1 MTVLD
6 VNNVCK
12 RFDIELLLDGVSFK
26 LSRGE
31 KVGLIGGNGCGKTTL
46 LKMIAGIEDPSSGV
60 IARPGGS
67 RVGYLAQEPGYD
79 EGRTVDEELLEAFS
93 EISGISRQLKFL
105 EQRLESAP
113 AAEEEA
119 VLAEYSRVS
128 ARLEQLGG
136 YSFEHKVDAVLEGL
150 QMTSMRQRSL
160 NSLSGGEKNAVALG
174 RILLEEPDILLLDE
188 PGNHLDFE
196 GLEWLEGFLRTYEK
210 TVLLVS
216 HNRYL
221 LDRVVDRILEIDNGR
236 IAQYKGNYSAYRV
249 EKLRESL
256 KQKAAFDDQQKEIR
270 RLEAMIRRFALWAK
284 MTEDVRHARQ
294 ARSRQKMLD
303 RMERIERPNLGE
315 GRIQPHLGAAER
327 AGKIALELRGYS
339 KAFGEKVLFDSVDL
353 HLSSGE
359 RVGLLGPNGSGK
371 STIFRDIVEC
381 GSWENPVVR
390 IGPRIEVG
398 YYSQEHETLN
408 PANSLV
414 EEIREAAPMTED
426 QAFHVLLKFL
436 FRREDIHRTVSTL
449 SGGEKSRI
457 QLAKLKVSDVNLL
470 LLDEPTNHL
479 DIHSR
484 EQVEEALE
492 EFDGTI
498 LAISHDRYFLDRIV
512 DRIVEVRNPT
522 LVEYAGSFSE
532 FWAKRRRDR
541 VPLPEKVPKGKVAGA
556 RKKAAP
562 RTETGKPSA
571 AATEIE
577 QKIEGLEGHKLKL
590 EEEIVQAYQN
600 RRYDRG
606 EKLSRELQ
614 RLEKEIER
622 LYAEWE
628 TAS

>member
-1 MTVLD
+1 
-6 VNNVCK
+6 
-12 RFDIELLLDGVSFK
+12 
-26 LSRGE
+26 
-31 KVGLIGGNGCGKTTL
+31 
-46 LKMIAGIEDPSSGV
+46 
-60 IARPGGS
+60 
-67 RVGYLAQEPGYD
+67 
-79 EGRTVDEELLEAFS
+79 
-93 EISGISRQLKFL
+93 
-105 EQRLESAP
+105 
-113 AAEEEA
+113 
-119 VLAEYSRVS
+119 
-128 ARLEQLGG
+128 
-136 YSFEHKVDAVLEGL
+136 
-150 QMTSMRQRSL
+150 
-160 NSLSGGEKNAVALG
+160 
-174 RILLEEPDILLLDE
+174 
-188 PGNHLDFE
+188 
-196 GLEWLEGFLRTYEK
+196 
-210 TVLLVS
+210 
-216 HNRYL
+216 
-221 LDRVVDRILEIDNGR
+221 
-236 IAQYKGNYSAYRV
+236 
-249 EKLRESL
+249 
-256 KQKAAFDDQQKEIR
+256 
-270 RLEAMIRRFALWAK
+270 
-284 MTEDVRHARQ
+284 
-294 ARSRQKMLD
+294 MLD

-426 QAFHVLLKFL
+426 QAFHILLKFL

-532 FWAKRRRDR
+532 FWAKRKKDRIAIARRR
-541 VPLPEKVPKGKVAGA
+541 SAGERFPGP
-556 RKKAAP
+556 RKKAVAP
-562 RTETGKPSA
+562 DGDP
-571 AATEIE
+571 EIRVPPQPE
-577 QKIEGLEGHKLKL
+577 SSRRSTASRGHKLKL
-590 EEEIVQAYQN
+590 EEEIVEAYQN

>member
-26 LSRGE
+26 LNRGE

-60 IARPGGS
+60 ITRPGGS
-67 RVGYLAQEPGYD
+67 RVGYLAQEPAYD
-79 EGRTVDEELLEAFS
+79 GRTVSEELLEAFS
-93 EISGISRQLKFL
+93 EISGTSRQLKLL
-105 EQRLESAP
+105 ERRLESAP
-113 AAEEEA
+113 ADEDA

-128 ARLEQLGG
+128 TRLEQLGG
-136 YSFEHKVDAVLEGL
+136 YDFEHKVDAVLEGL

-160 NSLSGGEKNAVALG
+160 NSLSGGEKNAVALA

-196 GLEWLEGFLRTYEK
+196 GLEWLEGFLGAYEK

-221 LDRVVDRILEIDNGR
+221 LDRVVGRILEIENGR
-236 IAQYKGNYSAYRV
+236 VAEYKGNYSAYRV

-270 RLEAMIRRFALWAK
+270 RLEAMIKRFALWAK
-284 MTEDVRHARQ
+284 MTEDIRHARQ
-294 ARSRQKMLD
+294 ARSRQKMLG
-303 RMERIERPNLGE
+303 RMERIGRPNIE
-315 GRIQPHLGAAER
+315 GDRIQPHLGAAER
-327 AGKIALELRGYS
+327 AGNIALELRGYS
-339 KAFGEKVLFDSVDL
+339 RAFGEKVLFDAVDL

-381 GSWENPVVR
+381 GSWENSVIR

-408 PANSLV
+408 PSNSLV

-426 QAFHVLLKFL
+426 QAFHILLKFL
-436 FRREDIHRTVSTL
+436 FRREDIHRPVSTL

-457 QLAKLKVSDVNLL
+457 QLARLKVSDVNLL

-479 DIHSR
+479 DIYSR

-522 LVEYAGSFSE
+522 LVEYAGSFSDY
-532 FWAKRRRDR
+532 WAKRRRS
-541 VPLPEKVPKGKVAGA
+541 PKAPRETVRRGKVSGAG
-556 RKKAAP
+556 KKAGP
-562 RTETGKPSA
+562 RTETRPSSA
-571 AATEIE
+571 PATEIE
-577 QKIEGLEGHKLKL
+577 QKIDSLETHRLEL

-600 RRYDRG
+600 RNYDRG
-606 EKLSRELQ
+606 EKLSRDLQ

-622 LYAEWE
+622 LYSEWE
-628 TAS
+628 AAS